1 LSSRPEPGPR
11 AGIDFFSHGA
21 LPVPQVSRE
30 EAERIAV
37 AHFGLTARAVPLG
50 SQQDSN
56 FLLAE
61 AGGAALGVLKIANPV
76 FTAAEIE
83 AQDAAADHIAAAVSW
98 LRVGSVV
105 HGSVTVHTQAGP
117 ATARVLRY
125 LAGGTLSGQ
134 DYLAPHVVAGI
145 GTVAGE
151 VSRALRHFTH
161 PGLDRVLQWDPRHA
175 DRVIAQLSGY
185 VRDDE
190 LRTLVRQVAAEFWPR
205 VQQLA
210 GHLPRQ
216 CVHLDVT
223 DDNVVSSTRDG
234 IRSPDGVIDF
244 GDLTTTWAVSEL
256 ATAITSLLHHA
267 GAEPSSTRP
276 AVRAFH
282 QIRPLSPEEAAALWP
297 LVVLRAAVLVVS
309 GQQQAAIDDSNDY
322 VTGAL
327 DRDGYVLAQALSV
340 PADVM
345 TGLIMDDLG
354 FGSEPLRVP
363 APSVL
368 VPGALV
374 PGLDPARCEVLD
386 LSSTSDDTDAGAWLG
401 AGLAERLAQARLAAG
416 AEAVLTRFGEARL
429 AGSPALAR
437 VSPATVATGVDLW
450 LARPAELTA
459 PWPGELTSS
468 APGQL
473 VFTGA
478 DLTLTASWR
487 APDVG
492 RDGAAGSAGAGDAG
506 AGSAGAG
513 SAGAGSAG
521 AGSAVTGGG
530 TLGSLPGGSRVRV
543 NLRAATAPPMPAV
556 VRPEYAA
563 GWLALAADPA
573 PLLGVV
579 VAPEASAGDL
589 RRRRDA
595 TFAAVQEHYYADPP
609 QIERGWRHYL
619 AATDGR
625 VYLDMV
631 NNVAVLGHSH
641 PRLAAAAARQ
651 LRRLNTNS
659 RFNYASVVDFTER
672 LTALLPE
679 PLDVV
684 FLVNSGSE
692 AVDLAIRLALV
703 ATGHRDVVAV
713 REAYHG
719 WTYATD
725 AVSTSTADNPNA
737 LSTRPRW
744 VHTLDAPNTYRGR
757 YRGAEADRYAP
768 EAARLIEELAASGR
782 PPAAFLAEAYYGN
795 AGGMELPD
803 GYLAEVYAATRHR
816 GGLGIADE
824 IQVGYGRLGRW
835 FWGFEQQGVVPDI
848 VTVAKAAGN
857 GHPLG
862 AVVTSR
868 AVAERYRD
876 EGYFFSSTGGSPV
889 SSVIGL
895 TVLDVIRDEELQA
908 NAARVGGHLKAR
920 LEQLAVRHQLI
931 GAVHGSG
938 LYLGVEFVRDRATL
952 EPATAETMAICDRML
967 ELGVII
973 QPTGDRMCVLKI
985 KPPLCLDIESA
996 DFFAD
1001 ALDHVL
1007 REGW

>member
-1 LSSRPEPGPR
+1 MSSRPEPGRR
-11 AGIDFFSHGA
+11 AGIDFFSYGA
-21 LPVPQVSRE
+21 LPVPQVSTE
-30 EAERIAV
+30 EAERIA
-37 AHFGLTARAVPLG
+37 AAQFGLTARAVPLG

-56 FLLAE
+56 FLLVA
-61 AGGAALGVLKIANPV
+61 ADGAGGTPGGAGHGGAALGVLKIANPV

-83 AQDAAADHIAAAVSW
+83 AQDAAAEHIAAAVSW
-98 LRVGSVV
+98 LRVGSAV
-105 HGSVTVHTQAGP
+105 HGPVTVPTKAGP

-134 DYLAPHVVAGI
+134 QYLAPDVVAGI
-145 GTVAGE
+145 GMVAGE
-151 VSRALRHFTH
+151 VSRALRYFTH
-161 PGLDRVLQWDPRHA
+161 AGLDRVLQWDPRHA
-175 DRVIAQLSGY
+175 DRVIAQLAGY

-190 LRTLVRQVAAEFWPR
+190 LRALVGQVSDQYWPR

-216 CVHLDVT
+216 AVHLDVT
-223 DDNVVSSTRDG
+223 DDNIVCRTRGG

-244 GDLTTTWAVSEL
+244 GDLTTTWAISEL

-267 GAEPSSTRP
+267 GAEPSATGP

-282 QIRPLSPEEAAALWP
+282 RIRPLSPEEAAALWP

-309 GQQQAAIDDSNDY
+309 GQQQAAIDEGNDY

-327 DRDGYVLAQALSV
+327 DRDRHVLAQALSV

-345 TGLIMDDLG
+345 TGLIMDELG
-354 FGSEPLRVP
+354 FGSVPLRVP
-363 APSVL
+363 AAGTL
-368 VPGALV
+368 A
-374 PGLDPARCEVLD
+374 PGLNPARCEVLD
-386 LSSTSDDTDAGAWLG
+386 LSSTSDDTDAGGWLES
-401 AGLAERLAQARLAAG
+401 GLAERLAKAKLAAG
-416 AEAVLTRFGEARL
+416 SEAVLTRFGEARL

-450 LARPAELTA
+450 LARPVELTA

-468 APGQL
+468 APDQF

-478 DLTLTASWR
+478 DLALTVSWR
-487 APDVG
+487 APE
-492 RDGAAGSAGAGDAG
+492 
-506 AGSAGAG
+506 
-513 SAGAGSAG
+513 
-521 AGSAVTGGG
+521 AVSEGVVASGPVEGGG
-530 TLGSLPGGSRVRV
+530 TLGRLPGGSHVRV
-543 NLRAATAPPMPAV
+543 NLRAATAPPMPAL

-573 PLLGVV
+573 PLLGRPVAPVAPEV
-579 VAPEASAGDL
+579 VAPAAVAGEL

-595 TFAAVQEHYYADPP
+595 TFAAVQEHYYLDPP

-672 LTALLPE
+672 LTGLLPD

-684 FLVNSGSE
+684 FMVNSGSE

-744 VHTLDAPNTYRGR
+744 VHTVDAPNTYRGR
-757 YRGAEADRYAP
+757 YRGADAGRYAP

-803 GYLAEVYAATRHR
+803 GYLAEVYAATRR
-816 GGLGIADE
+816 RSGLTIADE

-857 GHPLG
+857 GYPLG

-895 TVLDVIRDEELQA
+895 AVLDVIRDEELQA

-920 LEQLAVRHQLI
+920 LEQLAVRHELI

-985 KPPLCLDIESA
+985 KPPLCLDIEGA